1 MTMSERAIVFPG
13 QGAQHPGMAAEIV
26 AAVPAAAA
34 VFDVANETLGFD
46 LKALCLEGPAERLEA
61 TDVCQPAI
69 LATSAAVVEAL
80 RAERGLD
87 RHAFAAT
94 AGLSL
99 GEYTAL
105 WFSGALSLED
115 ALRLVRRR
123 GEAMQQ
129 ASTENPSGML
139 SLLGADRETAEA
151 VAADAAS
158 AGVCVAANIL
168 APGNVA
174 ISGST
179 AAIERAEA
187 IAKDHGVRR
196 ATRLKVA
203 GAFHSPLMASAT
215 EALREALAGV
225 EIHRPE
231 IPFFTNVTGDR
242 AEDPEQI
249 RAHLA
254 AQVTSPVLWLDTMR
268 TFAALGVTS
277 VLEPAPGKVLTGLL
291 KKAAPELTGT
301 NVETLEDLRA
311 WS

>member
-1 MTMSERAIVFPG
+1 MFPG

-34 VFDVANETLGFD
+34 VFDVANEVLGFD
-46 LKALCLEGPAERLEA
+46 LKSLCLEGPAERLEA
-61 TDVCQPAI
+61 TDICQPAI

-80 RAERGLD
+80 RAERGL
-87 RHAFAAT
+87 RRETMAAT

-105 WFSGALSLED
+105 WFAGALSLED
-115 ALRLVRRR
+115 ALRLVRIR
-123 GEAMQQ
+123 GEAMQR
-129 ASTENPSGML
+129 ASEASPSGML

-151 VAADAAS
+151 VAADASS

-174 ISGST
+174 ISGAA
-179 AAIERAEA
+179 AAIERAEE
-187 IAKDHGVRR
+187 IAKNHGVRR
-196 ATRLKVA
+196 AIRLKVA

-215 EALREALAGV
+215 TALQEALAEV
-225 EIHRPE
+225 SIAPPA

-242 AEDPEQI
+242 VEAPEQI

-254 AQVTSPVLWLDTMR
+254 EQVTNPVLWLDTMR
-268 TFAALGVTS
+268 TFAALGVSS
-277 VLEPAPGKVLTGLL
+277 VVEPAPGKVLTGILR
-291 KKAAPELTGT
+291 KAAPDITGT
-301 NVETLEDLRA
+301 NVESLEDLRA